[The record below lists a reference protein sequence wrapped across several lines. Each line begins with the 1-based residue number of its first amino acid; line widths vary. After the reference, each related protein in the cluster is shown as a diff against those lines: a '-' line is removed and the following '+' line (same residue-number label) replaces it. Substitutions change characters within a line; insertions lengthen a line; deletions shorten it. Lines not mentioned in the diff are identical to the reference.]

1 MAPSD
6 QTSTVKSRMK
16 KSDLIDQLMQLS
28 LENAQR
34 LTVKQLKYLIKK
46 YA

>member
-1 MAPSD
+1 MAKSD
-6 QTSTVKSRMK
+6 QTSTVKSRPK
-16 KSDLIDQLMQLS
+16 KSELIDQLMQLS
-28 LENAQR
+28 LKNAER